1 KEAGSKKGCPQ
12 ERGEARRAE
21 EAGKEKRRGAR
32 SSRGARRQSKSEDT
46 TRARAECPPGTAGKT
61 GATGKTGTGPRRA
74 AETRT
79 APRSTAG
86 AVQGGNGRIRRA
98 IGRGGGSVGVSGR
111 DGRRRTVR
119 GWPDERFAGCEGVS
133 AAAERCL

>member
-32 SSRGARRQSKSEDT
+32 SRRGARRQSKSEDT
-46 TRARAECPPGTAGKT
+46 TRARAECPPGTAGT
-61 GATGKTGTGPRRA
+61 
-74 AETRT
+74 
-79 APRSTAG
+79 
-86 AVQGGNGRIRRA
+86 VQGGNGRIRRA